1 MYVLCVL
8 ITALLQVIIQSFNHT
23 KFTSFEMN
31 VSESVSTL
39 GGLLGALPAG
49 LMADGLGR

>member
-1 MYVLCVL
+1 MYTCVC
-8 ITALLQVIIQSFNHT
+8 TDYSVATGNHNHT

-31 VSESVSTL
+31 VSESVFAL

>member
-1 MYVLCVL
+1 MHVLFVL
-8 ITALLQVIIQSFNHT
+8 ITPLLQVIIQSFNHT

-31 VSESVSTL
+31 VSESVFAL
-39 GGLLGALPAG
+39 GGLLEALPAG